1 MRQFTVPTPFTP
13 EFIEQLAELN
23 SEFAGSGGRV
33 LELYGSFQE
42 GAFNSARPAKY
53 LPAVSREQF
62 QRHVAQARDQG
73 IAFNYLL
80 NAPSYSNHEYTHAGR
95 TELAELLALLVDS
108 GVTSVTVAVPYLV
121 EIIHATAPRLEVV
134 VSTIGYVGALAGIH
148 QYCEAGG
155 ARIVLDVEVNRDF
168 QFLRVACGESPV
180 PLEIIVNPVCLSQCH
195 FKYNHN
201 CVAALGSQS
210 LLRGGVGVPYNQY
223 YLNWCYLRK
232 LRSESE
238 FLKSPWV
245 RPEDLHLYEAT
256 GISHFKIAGR
266 GLPGPEILRLCRSYL
281 ARSFS
286 GNLLDL
292 LGWPH
297 WLAFRDNGDGTR
309 LPPLEVIL
317 DNRALDGFLD
327 FFART
332 TPACRLG
339 CQRCGHCQAWSEK
352 ALRFSDETLRQQYI
366 NNMDRN
372 LRHLV
377 EAIPTALQT
386 EASFAQWQ
394 QQAARQVI
402 K

>member
-1 MRQFTVPTPFTP
+1 MRNYTVPTPFTP

-23 SEFAGSGGRV
+23 NEYAGSGGRV

-42 GAFNSARPAKY
+42 GSFNSARPAKY

-62 QRHVAQARDQG
+62 QRHVAQARQKG

-80 NAPSYSNHEYTHAGR
+80 NAPSYSNHEYTHEGR
-95 TELAELLALLVDS
+95 RELAELLAFLVDS
-108 GVTSVTVAVPYLV
+108 GVASVTVAVPYLV
-121 EIIHATAPRLEVV
+121 EIIRATAPQLEVV
-134 VSTIGYVGALAGIH
+134 VSTIGYVGGLAGID
-148 QYCEAGG
+148 QYVEAGA

-168 QFLRVACGESPV
+168 AFLRTACAESPV

-195 FKYNHN
+195 FKFNHN

-223 YLNWCYLRK
+223 YLNWCFLRK
-232 LRSESE
+232 LRHESE

-245 RPEDLHLYEAT
+245 RPEDLHLWEET
-256 GISHFKIAGR
+256 GISLFKIAGR
-266 GLPGPEILRLCRSYL
+266 GLPGAEILRLCRSYL

-317 DNRALDGFLD
+317 DNEALDGFLD
-327 FFART
+327 FFARS
-332 TPACRLG
+332 TPQCRLG
-339 CQRCGHCQAWSEK
+339 CQRCGHCQAWSRR
-352 ALRFSDETLRQQYI
+352 ALRFNDEALREQYI
-366 NNMDRN
+366 ANMNRN
-372 LRHLV
+372 IRQLV
-377 EAIPTALQT
+377 EDIPTPEQT
-386 EASFAQWQ
+386 RAAFTQWQ
-394 QQAARQVI
+394 RQAARQVI

>member
-1 MRQFTVPTPFTP
+1 MRNFTVPTPFTP
-13 EFIEQLAELN
+13 EFIDQLAALN
-23 SEFAGSGGRV
+23 SEFGDSGTRV
-33 LELYGSFQE
+33 LELYGSFQQ
-42 GAFNSARPAKY
+42 GSFNSARPAKY
-53 LPAVSREQF
+53 LPGVSREQF
-62 QRHVAQARDQG
+62 QRHVAQARDKG

-80 NAPSYSNHEYTHAGR
+80 NAPSYSNYEYTHEGR
-95 TELAELLALLVDS
+95 TELADLLAFLVDS
-108 GVTSVTVAVPYLV
+108 GVTSVTVAVPYLM
-121 EIIHATAPRLEVV
+121 EIIHATAPQLEVV
-134 VSTIGYVGALAGIH
+134 VSTIGYVGGMAGID
-148 QYCEAGG
+148 QYHEAGA

-168 QFLRVACGESPV
+168 PFLRTACAESPV
-180 PLEIIVNPVCLSQCH
+180 PLEVIVNPVCLSQCH

-232 LRSESE
+232 LRHESE

-245 RPEDLHLYEAT
+245 RPEDLHLWEET
-256 GISHFKIAGR
+256 GINYFKIAGR
-266 GLPGPEILRLCRSYL
+266 GLPGNEILRLCRSYL
-281 ARSFS
+281 AQSFS

-327 FFART
+327 FFARNM
-332 TPACRLG
+332 PACRLG
-339 CQRCGHCQAWSEK
+339 CQRCGHCQAWSRK
-352 ALRFSDETLRQQYI
+352 ALRFNDETLRQHYI
-366 NNMDRN
+366 SNMERN
-372 LRHLV
+372 IRHLV
-377 EAIPTALQT
+377 EDIPTPEQT
-386 EASFAQWQ
+386 EATFVQWQ
-394 QQAARQVI
+394 QQASRQVI

>member
-1 MRQFTVPTPFTP
+1 MRNFTVPTPFTP
-13 EFIEQLAELN
+13 EFITQLAELN
-23 SEFAGSGGRV
+23 SEFADSGGRV

-53 LPAVSREQF
+53 LPAVRREQF
-62 QRHVAQARDQG
+62 QRHVAEARDQG

-80 NAPSYSNHEYTHAGR
+80 NAPNYSNHEYTHQGR
-95 TELAELLALLVDS
+95 KELAQLLTLLVES

-121 EIIHATAPRLEVV
+121 DIISSTFPQLEVV
-134 VSTIGYVGALAGIH
+134 VSTIGYVGGLAGID
-148 QYCEAGG
+148 QYAEAG
-155 ARIVLDVEVNRDF
+155 AKRIVLDMEVNRDF
-168 QFLRVACGESPV
+168 SFLRTAGLESPV
-180 PLEIIVNPVCLSQCH
+180 PLEVIVNPVCLSQCH

-210 LLRGGVGVPYNQY
+210 LLRGGVGLPYNQY

-232 LRSESE
+232 LSRESE
-238 FLKSPWV
+238 FLKSPWI
-245 RPEDLHLYEAT
+245 RPEDQHLWEEV
-256 GISHFKIAGR
+256 GINFFKIAGR
-266 GLPGPEILRLCRSYL
+266 GLPGAEILRLCRAYL
-281 ARSFS
+281 AQSFS

-309 LPPLEVIL
+309 LPPLEVFL
-317 DNRALDGFLD
+317 DNAALDGFLD
-327 FFART
+327 FFAQQ

-339 CQRCGHCQAWSEK
+339 CQRCGHCQDWSRK
-352 ALRFSDETLRQQYI
+352 ALRFNDPNLREQYI
-366 NNMDRN
+366 VNMQRN
-372 LRHLV
+372 IRHLV
-377 EAIPTALQT
+377 EDVPTAEQT
-386 EASFAQWQ
+386 EAAFCQWQ

>member
-1 MRQFTVPTPFTP
+1 MRNFTVPTPFTP
-13 EFIEQLAELN
+13 EFITQLAELN
-23 SEFAGSGGRV
+23 SEFADSGGRV

-80 NAPSYSNHEYTHAGR
+80 NAPNYSNHEYTHQGR
-95 TELAELLALLVDS
+95 KELAQLLTLLVES

-121 EIIHATAPRLEVV
+121 DIISSTFPQLEVV
-134 VSTIGYVGALAGIH
+134 VSTIGYVGGLAGID
-148 QYCEAGG
+148 QYTEAG
-155 ARIVLDVEVNRDF
+155 AKRIVLDMEVNRDF
-168 QFLRVACGESPV
+168 SFLRTAGLESPV
-180 PLEIIVNPVCLSQCH
+180 PLEVIVNPVCLSQCH

-210 LLRGGVGVPYNQY
+210 LLRGGVGLPYNQY
-223 YLNWCYLRK
+223 YLNWCYLLK
-232 LRSESE
+232 LSRESE
-238 FLKSPWV
+238 FLKSPWI
-245 RPEDLHLYEAT
+245 RPEDQHLWEEV
-256 GISHFKIAGR
+256 GINFYKIAGR
-266 GLPGPEILRLCRSYL
+266 GLPGEEILRLCRAYL
-281 ARSFS
+281 AQSFS

-309 LPPLEVIL
+309 LPPLEVFL
-317 DNRALDGFLD
+317 DNAALDGFLD
-327 FFART
+327 FFSQQ
-332 TPACRLG
+332 TPTCRLG
-339 CQRCGHCQAWSEK
+339 CKRCGHCQAWSRK
-352 ALRFSDETLRQQYI
+352 ALRFNDPSLREQYI
-366 NNMDRN
+366 ANMQRN
-372 LRHLV
+372 IRHLI
-377 EAIPTALQT
+377 EDIPTAEQT
-386 EASFAQWQ
+386 EAAFCQWQ

>member
-1 MRQFTVPTPFTP
+1 MRNFTVPTPFTP

-23 SEFAGSGGRV
+23 SEYAGSGDRV

-62 QRHVAQARDQG
+62 QGHVAQARQKG

-80 NAPSYSNHEYTHAGR
+80 NAPSYSNHEYTHDGR
-95 TELAELLALLVDS
+95 RELAELLSFLVDS
-108 GVTSVTVAVPYLV
+108 GVASVTVAVPYLV
-121 EIIHATAPRLEVV
+121 EIIRATAPQLEVV
-134 VSTIGYVGALAGIH
+134 VSTIGYVGALAGID
-148 QYCEAGG
+148 QYVEAGA

-168 QFLRVACGESPV
+168 AFLRAACAESPV

-195 FKYNHN
+195 FKFNHN

-210 LLRGGVGVPYNQY
+210 LLRGGAGVPYNQF
-223 YLNWCYLRK
+223 YLNWCFLRK
-232 LRSESE
+232 LRFESE

-245 RPEDLHLYEAT
+245 RPEDLHLWEET
-256 GISHFKIAGR
+256 GIDYFKIAGR
-266 GLPGPEILRLCRSYL
+266 GLPGPGILRLCRSYL

-297 WLAFRDNGDGTR
+297 WLAFRDNDDGTR

-317 DNRALDGFLD
+317 DNEALDGFLD
-327 FFART
+327 FFARS
-332 TPACRLG
+332 TPQCRLG
-339 CQRCGHCQAWSEK
+339 CQRCGHCQAWSRR
-352 ALRFSDETLRQQYI
+352 ALRFNDQALREQYI
-366 NNMDRN
+366 ANMNRN
-372 LRHLV
+372 IRQLV
-377 EAIPTALQT
+377 EDIPTPEQT
-386 EASFAQWQ
+386 QAAFTQWQ
-394 QQAARQVI
+394 RQAARQVI